1 MTEPEIIQALVA
13 AGLLPS
19 EARPSTTEELAIL
32 DAARDCLSLELTL
45 DGVARA
51 GRVGQAL
58 AEQELAVTVQMTTAG
73 LPTEDVLARQARVR
87 QHITRLVS
95 AVRHAAVSRAMT
107 RLLELGEAFSGYSGE
122 MLHTPSNL
130 YIAQHGLELE
140 VAEARAAAGSD
151 GPEAAQYLGRL
162 LIGIGRYAEA
172 SPWLE
177 IAAAGCPPGGR
188 VLDQSRALDQ
198 SHALDHSR
206 AVALAHNA
214 IGRLFLGGEAS
225 ELADEALAACPTSMV
240 ALAFSAVIRAWEA
253 GRTESVSQAA
263 AAVRDALDFL
273 ERSRTGATPLDGLAK
288 LEALLA
294 RGRLSVLLP
303 LDFGLRQLGVA
314 DLEEVLSSPELA
326 NVSPGVAGIFR
337 LHAAWFLGMTLNGDD
352 AIRACQTVV
361 VTDPASPTAER
372 AYERIGELMD
382 NG

>member
-1 MTEPEIIQALVA
+1 MTELEIIEALVA

-19 EARPSTTEELAIL
+19 EARPWTIEELSIL
-32 DAARDCLSLELTL
+32 DAARECLSLDLTL

-58 AEQELAVTVQMTTAG
+58 AEKELALTVQMTTAG
-73 LPTEDVLARQARVR
+73 LPTQDVLARQARVR

-95 AVRHAAVSRAMT
+95 AVRHAAVSRSMT

-140 VAEARAAAGSD
+140 VAEARAAAERE

-177 IAAAGCPPGGR
+177 IAAAGCPPAGR
-188 VLDQSRALDQ
+188 AI
-198 SHALDHSR
+198 
-206 AVALAHNA
+206 ALAHNA

-225 ELADEALAACPTSMV
+225 ELADEAVAACPTSMV

-263 AAVRDALDFL
+263 AAVRDALDLL
-273 ERSRTGATPLDGLAK
+273 ERSRTVATALDGLAK

-303 LDFGLRQLGVA
+303 PDFGLRELGVA
-314 DLEEVLSSPELA
+314 DLSEVLSSPELA

-337 LHAAWFLGMTLNGDD
+337 LHAAWFLGMTLTGDE
-352 AIRACQTVV
+352 AISACQTVV
-361 VTDPASPTAER
+361 VTDPASVTAER
-372 AYERIGELMD
+372 AYERIGELMG